1 MLAAHVALGNKGDDH
16 DRAAAMRALSFC
28 YNETMKLISFNVNGI
43 RASYKKGAID
53 ALFALGADI
62 IGIQE
67 TKSTPDQLSKAI
79 LEPTGYFAYFDSA
92 KERKGYSGVA
102 VYSKVKPEKVD
113 FGLGNDEYDT
123 EGRCLTLHF
132 KDFVFV
138 TAYFPNGGRD
148 KEHFQYKLRYYDMF
162 LKHVK
167 KLEKK
172 YDKVIFCGDLNVAH
186 TAIDLARPKE
196 NANSIGFLPVE
207 RAWVDRVIEAGFID
221 TFREL
226 YPTDV
231 KYSWWD
237 QKTSSRGRNVGW
249 RIDYFF
255 VNAKLKKNIKNADI
269 LSDFLG
275 SDHAPV
281 LLEVKL

>member
-1 MLAAHVALGNKGDDH
+1 
-16 DRAAAMRALSFC
+16 
-28 YNETMKLISFNVNGI
+28 MKLISWNVNGI
-43 RASYKKGAID
+43 RACHKKGAFEE
-53 ALFALGADI
+53 LMKLKADI

-67 TKSTPDQLSKAI
+67 TKSTPDQLVEAVSS
-79 LEPTGYFAYFDSA
+79 PTGYHAYFDSS

-102 VYSKVKPEKVD
+102 VYTKVKPEKIEY
-113 FGLGNDEYDT
+113 GLGKDEYDT

-132 KDFVFV
+132 KDFAFV

-148 KEHFQYKLRYYDMF
+148 ADHFQYKLQYYEMF

-167 KLEKK
+167 RLEEEHGT
-172 YDKVIFCGDLNVAH
+172 VIFCGDLNVAH
-186 TAIDLARPKE
+186 APIDLARPKE

-207 RAWVDRVIEAGFID
+207 RAWVDRVQESGFID
-221 TFREL
+221 TFRALHPE
-226 YPTDV
+226 TV

-237 QKTSSRGRNVGW
+237 VKTGSRERNVGW

-255 VNAKLKKNIKNADI
+255 VNEELFSHVKKSDI
-269 LSDFLG
+269 MTDFQG

-281 LLEVKL
+281 VIDVEL